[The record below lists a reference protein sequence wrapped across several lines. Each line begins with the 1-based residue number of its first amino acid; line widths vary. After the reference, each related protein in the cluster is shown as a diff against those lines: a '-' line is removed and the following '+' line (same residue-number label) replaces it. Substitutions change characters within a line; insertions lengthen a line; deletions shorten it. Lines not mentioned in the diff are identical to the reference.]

1 MRRTLWSIGA
11 ARRAP
16 YAAALFEHGH
26 PSPKPNPSHSHS
38 PGRTCQHG
46 PQPAVGSAVGCDRL
60 EQEGCG
66 AVDAVRARVARVPR
80 PELGEGGVVRE
91 PDVDEVYLVE
101 LAQNLGV
108 TARHAVGSP
117 EAGTRARRQAAL

>member
-1 MRRTLWSIGA
+1 MGTGLCRTTKGEGGWKVPA
-11 ARRAP
+11 ACA
-16 YAAALFEHGH
+16 
-26 PSPKPNPSHSHS
+26 S
-38 PGRTCQHG
+38 RTCQHR

-66 AVDAVRARVARVPR
+66 AVDAVRARVSRVPR
-80 PELGEGGVVRE
+80 PELGEGGIVRE

-101 LAQNLGV
+101 LAQNLGRRGTRV
-108 TARHAVGSP
+108 TARHAVGTR

>member
-1 MRRTLWSIGA
+1 MGTGLCRTTKGEGGWKVPA
-11 ARRAP
+11 ACA
-16 YAAALFEHGH
+16 
-26 PSPKPNPSHSHS
+26 S
-38 PGRTCQHG
+38 RTCQHR

-80 PELGEGGVVRE
+80 PELGEGGIVRE

-101 LAQNLGV
+101 LAQNLCSAAHAGV
-108 TARHAVGSP
+108 TARHAVGTP